1 MFWDRSSG
9 PFPAFFI
16 SIYNLFN
23 KSPNMAPKQPSRHGY
38 RFWVSI
44 NSINS
49 VPSFGTD
56 QTAVQGLKLTETSKS
71 TKNGNK
77 TQVGRESYLSKFEE
91 LPNPESTRSLSRVE
105 RFSFSPRRPPTV
117 GSPGILERSQRLS
130 LSKNHHFHFC
140 KATASL
146 SLVIHV
152 FALVHLRR
160 RSTIC

>member
-1 MFWDRSSG
+1 
-9 PFPAFFI
+9 
-16 SIYNLFN
+16 
-23 KSPNMAPKQPSRHGY
+23 MAPKQPSRHDY

-49 VPSFGTD
+49 VPCFGTD

-77 TQVGRESYLSKFEE
+77 TQVGRESYLKEFEE
-91 LPNPESTRSLSRVE
+91 LPIPESTRSLSRVE

-130 LSKNHHFHFC
+130 LEKPPFPFLQSYCIPFSCDSCFC
-140 KATASL
+140 LCSFKEKKHYL
-146 SLVIHV
+146 LIWL
-152 FALVHLRR
+152 FPHL
-160 RSTIC
+160 TIPTMTFMSFFSQF

>member
-23 KSPNMAPKQPSRHGY
+23 KSPNMAPKQPSCHGY

-77 TQVGRESYLSKFEE
+77 TQVGRESYLKEFEE
-91 LPNPESTRSLSRVE
+91 TPDPRVHALS
-105 RFSFSPRRPPTV
+105 SPRRTASLLDSKRSNGRIARDLREKSETLSLKPPF
-117 GSPGILERSQRLS
+117 PFPAQPLHLS
-130 LSKNHHFHFC
+130 LSKSRF
-140 KATASL
+140 SL
-146 SLVIHV
+146 
-152 FALVHLRR
+152 
-160 RSTIC
+160 

>member
-23 KSPNMAPKQPSRHGY
+23 KSPNMAPKQPSCHGY

-77 TQVGRESYLSKFEE
+77 TQVGRESYLKEFEE
-91 LPNPESTRSLSRVE
+91 TPDPGVHALSL
-105 RFSFSPRRPPTV
+105 PRR
-117 GSPGILERSQRLS
+117 
-130 LSKNHHFHFC
+130 
-140 KATASL
+140 TASL
-146 SLVIHV
+146 LDSKRSNGRITRDLREKSETLSLKPPFPFPHSHCIFFPSKSRFV
-152 FALVHLRR
+152 L
-160 RSTIC
+160 